1 MKEKE
6 LIMGEIKAVIR
17 NARPEEWE
25 RLADIEAECFPPAES
40 ATRESI
46 EKRMRLFPENFWV
59 AESEGNILGFINGG
73 TTDKPE
79 LPDAFYHEEEKLHV
93 PDGAYQTVFGLN
105 VRPQYRRQG
114 IARQLVMQMIEAS
127 RQRRKKGVIL
137 TCKEHLIPFYSSCGF
152 VNHGVSDSVHGGAVW
167 YDMKCIF

>member
-1 MKEKE
+1 
-6 LIMGEIKAVIR
+6 MGERKAVIR

-25 RLADIEAECFPPAES
+25 LLADIEAECFPPAEA

-46 EKRMRLFPENFWV
+46 EKRMRLFPENFWA
-59 AESEGNILGFINGG
+59 AESEGVILGFINGG
-73 TTDKPE
+73 ATDKPE

-105 VRPQYRRQG
+105 VRLQYRRQG

-127 RQRRKKGVIL
+127 RQRGKKGVIL

-152 VNHGVSDSVHGGAVW
+152 VNHGVSESVHGGAVW

>member
-1 MKEKE
+1 
-6 LIMGEIKAVIR
+6 MGERKAVIR

-25 RLADIEAECFPPAES
+25 LLADIEAECFPPAEA

-79 LPDAFYHEEEKLHV
+79 LPDAFYHEEEKLHM

-114 IARQLVMQMIEAS
+114 LARQLVMQMIEAA
-127 RQRRKKGVIL
+127 RQRGEERSYFDMQGAFNSFLFFLWVCESWSIRVR
-137 TCKEHLIPFYSSCGF
+137 TRRSSL
-152 VNHGVSDSVHGGAVW
+152 V
-167 YDMKCIF
+167 